1 MNEQLFMLWANPIAC
16 LIVALAELVVGFKWM
31 RKCDD
36 LHRWGMLLCGFAIA
50 ACAIWQFVIAIVV
63 SMGMQQQFFRMEFVQ
78 AVAKYLSILA
88 IVQNVII
95 AVVIYDHFR
104 KL

>member
-16 LIVALAELVVGFKWM
+16 LIVALADLVVGFKWM

-36 LHRWGMLLCGFAIA
+36 LHRYGMLLCGFAVA
-50 ACAIWQFVIAIVV
+50 VCAIWQFIIAIVV
-63 SMGMQQQFFRMEFVQ
+63 STGMQTQFFGSEFVQ
-78 AVAKYLSILA
+78 TMSRNLNILA
-88 IVQNVII
+88 IVQNVVI
-95 AVVIYDHFR
+95 AGVIYDHFR

>member
-1 MNEQLFMLWANPIAC
+1 M
-16 LIVALAELVVGFKWM
+16 
-31 RKCDD
+31 
-36 LHRWGMLLCGFAIA
+36 
-50 ACAIWQFVIAIVV
+50 IAIVV

-88 IVQNVII
+88 IAQNVII
-95 AVVIYDHFR
+95 AGVIYDHFR